1 MPIIEYQS
9 FKRKLVSSL
18 IILILMYVNRLFYG
32 SMPKVLLNILIGIT
46 FTLIL
51 IFPKSKWT
59 TSRLIIAASAVAIEV
74 SAGLVWNH
82 DVKLIYFLS
91 IVMISISMQLS
102 LSKSPIPGMAAMF
115 VTAMLYI
122 RFGSDNFFSILSF
135 IIFSIILYFLIRTRM
150 QRNEMIELDKQHLAE
165 LQEAYNQLQEASMT
179 AMQYAILEER
189 TRIAR
194 DIHDAVGHSLTSL
207 IVQMQALKFM
217 LKKEP
222 EKAEKSLEEML
233 EVARQGL
240 HDIRISVHSLADDQS
255 SSGVISLKALLSR
268 MESTSTIQYQ
278 FQSEI
283 NEEDIH
289 DEVYGILFRV
299 LQEALTNI
307 IRHSQATEV
316 NVMLKKESNLVV
328 LSIQDNGKL
337 EKGQKV
343 TEGYGLKVMRLRL
356 EEKGGQLKYSTVEPH
371 GFKIIAVIPQ

>member
-1 MPIIEYQS
+1 MLSIEYQS

-18 IILILMYVNRLFYG
+18 IILILMYANRLFYG
-32 SMPKVLLNILIGIT
+32 SMPKVLLNILIGIS
-46 FTLIL
+46 FTVIL

-59 TSRLIIAASAVAIEV
+59 TSRLIIAASTVAIEV
-74 SAGLVWNH
+74 SAGLIWNH

-135 IIFSIILYFLIRTRM
+135 ILFSIILFFLIRTRM
-150 QRNEMIELDKQHLAE
+150 QRNEMIELDKQHLKE
-165 LQEAYNQLQEASMT
+165 LQEAYDQLQEASMT

-217 LKKEP
+217 VKIDP

-233 EVARQGL
+233 AVARQGL
-240 HDIRISVHSLADDQS
+240 NDIRISVHSLADDQS
-255 SSGVISLKALLSR
+255 SSGVVPLKALLSR

-278 FQSEI
+278 FQSEL
-283 NEEDIH
+283 NQEDINV
-289 DEVYGILFRV
+289 EVYGILFRV

-316 NVMLKKESNLVV
+316 IVMLKKESNLVV

-337 EKGQKV
+337 EKNQKV
-343 TEGYGLKVMRLRL
+343 NEGFGLKVMRLRL
-356 EEKGGQLKYSTVEPH
+356 EERGGQLKYSTVEPH
-371 GFKIIAVIPQ
+371 GFKINAVIPQ